1 MSHRLAGSPSTVHRC
16 TASCT
21 ASWIRTTHTIK
32 KKRRATVNARSL
44 IDTLTHNN
52 NQACWNKGRHSEY
65 SFLTK
70 VKIWT
75 FSWLHLLQ
83 HLSLSAGAY
92 STAVWASNFMCSA
105 DSWKGSCCLGLWV
118 LQLLLLVSL
127 GALQT
132 PPDFS
137 KVAGWVC
144 GDGRGQLAQV
154 RTPRGKYLHTA
165 RPGSALDRFEWRSHL
180 CWEYSWF
187 QQQRLWWK
195 KRPDPLIK

>member
-1 MSHRLAGSPSTVHRC
+1 MSHRLAGSPSAVHRC

-21 ASWIRTTHTIK
+21 ASWTQTTHTIK
-32 KKRRATVNARSL
+32 KKHRATVNPRPL

-52 NQACWNKGRHSEY
+52 NQACWTKGRNSEN

-75 FSWLHLLQ
+75 VSWLHLLQ
-83 HLSLSAGAY
+83 YWSLPAGTY
-92 STAVWASNFMCSA
+92 STTVRASNFMCSA

-132 PPDFS
+132 PPPDFS

-144 GDGRGQLAQV
+144 GDRRGQLAQV
-154 RTPRGKYLHTA
+154 RTPRGKYLNTA
-165 RPGSALDRFEWRSHL
+165 GLGSAWNRFEWRSHL
-180 CWEYSWF
+180 YLNVNVLKYQGKIGNEE
-187 QQQRLWWK
+187 K
-195 KRPDPLIK
+195 